1 VPKIGSGGRLAVTG
15 YSPPGGFMS
24 DRQRLT
30 TIIVGFIGVV
40 ASILA
45 LTGFLLK
52 IMRNGLEAP
61 DGPTIQG
68 YYRLVGAAY
77 SDGFVAGFALCF
89 FLTLL
94 AVATGTWLE
103 ARREK
108 RRPAA
113 APEATVQPSVN

>member
-1 VPKIGSGGRLAVTG
+1 
-15 YSPPGGFMS
+15 MN

-30 TIIVGFIGVV
+30 AFLIGFVGVV
-40 ASILA
+40 ASVLS
-45 LTGFLLK
+45 LVGFLLK

-68 YYRLVGAAY
+68 FYRLVGAAY

-94 AVATGTWLE
+94 AVAAGTWLE

-108 RRPAA
+108 RRTAAAA
-113 APEATVQPSVN
+113 APEPVIHPSTN